1 MTVLLS
7 ALELLSLII
16 ALWKILEC
24 IQTIIYIFWIV
35 GLTFYILHLSLI
47 KSEFLHITFE
57 ILSFSAV
64 WVIHIAV
71 FDWSMNATSWY

>member
-16 ALWKILEC
+16 ALWKILQSVFEC

-35 GLTFYILHLSLI
+35 GVTFYILHLSLI
-47 KSEFLHITFE
+47 KSEYLHITFE

-64 WVIHIAV
+64 
-71 FDWSMNATSWY
+71 

>member
-64 WVIHIAV
+64 
-71 FDWSMNATSWY
+71 

>member
-16 ALWKILEC
+16 ALWKILQSVCEC
-24 IQTIIYIFWIV
+24 MHIFLIV
-35 GLTFYILHLSLI
+35 GVTFYNLHLSLI
-47 KSEFLHITFE
+47 KSEYLHITFE

-64 WVIHIAV
+64 
-71 FDWSMNATSWY
+71 

>member
-47 KSEFLHITFE
+47 KSEFLHITFK

-64 WVIHIAV
+64 
-71 FDWSMNATSWY
+71 